1 MGVAV
6 ELKNFEQI
14 LCRL

>member
-1 MGVAV
+1 L

-14 LCRL
+14 LLRWSN